1 MRMYDIIHKKREGGE
16 LTGEEIRFFVQ
27 GFTWGEIPDYQA
39 SALLMAIFFR
49 GMTRRETGDLTLEM
63 AQSGDM
69 VDLSPLPGVKVDKHS
84 TGGVGDKTSLVIGP
98 IAAACGVTIAKMSG
112 RGLGHTGG
120 TVDKLESIP
129 GLGTDIPR
137 EEFFQIVKDTG
148 LAIIGQSGNLC
159 PADKKLYAL
168 RDVTATVE
176 SLPLIA
182 SSIMAKKIAAGADA
196 ILLDVKVGSGAFMKT
211 LEDSRA
217 LAREMVRIGAQVG
230 RRTVALITD
239 MDMPLGR
246 KIGNALEVQEAAEA
260 LSGKGDRRLV
270 ELCLELAANMVYL
283 GEQAPDME
291 AARARAAEAVSSGR
305 ALEKL
310 AQMVRAQGG
319 DPSYIT
325 NPEKFAISP
334 AWVEVPAPQTG
345 YITRLDAEGCGLAAV
360 ELGAGRETKDSPID
374 FGAGIVLLK
383 NKGDRVERGRAHRP
397 ALRPG
402 GIPVPPGGPALFR
415 GPGDRPPGP
424 RPGPPDPRAGGGLL
438 KYTDPAQPERGA
450 YIMKNPIVTIQTN
463 QGAIRVELY
472 PDVAPNT
479 VNNFISLVEKG
490 FYNGTIFH
498 RVIPGFMIQG
508 GDPQGTGMGGPGYTI
523 PESLPQT
530 ALKTT

>member
-383 NKGDRVERGRAHRP
+383 NKGDRVERGEPIAR
-397 ALRPG
+397 L
-402 GIPVPPGGPALFR
+402 
-415 GPGDRPPGP
+415 
-424 RPGPPDPRAGGGLL
+424 
-438 KYTDPAQPERGA
+438 YAQEESRCR
-450 YIMKNPIVTIQTN
+450 
-463 QGAIRVELY
+463 QGARRFLEALETGPQAPVLGPLILERVE
-472 PDVAPNT
+472 AC
-479 VNNFISLVEKG
+479 
-490 FYNGTIFH
+490 
-498 RVIPGFMIQG
+498 
-508 GDPQGTGMGGPGYTI
+508 
-523 PESLPQT
+523 
-530 ALKTT
+530 